1 MFLYWFFETVRR
13 PLCEV
18 HFDEA
23 YILVFWIYHCMTS
36 RRILLPA
43 NKVTTSAVS
52 LVLHLIQY
60 YLQSIMYV

>member
-23 YILVFWIYHCMTS
+23 DIVFWICHCMAS
-36 RRILLPA
+36 RRSLLPV
-43 NKVTTSAVS
+43 NKVTTRSVS
-52 LVLHLIQY
+52 LALHLIQY
-60 YLQSIMYV
+60 YLQSVV